1 MTEGSKQPEP
11 VDVHVGMAIRRRRRS
26 IGMSQG
32 TLAEEMG
39 VTPQQ
44 VQKYETA
51 ASRISASKVFQ
62 AGRALKVP
70 VSYFFAE
77 IDDQELQDFSAE
89 IEANV
94 SAFLKT
100 SDGQELATIFPQ
112 IEDTTVRKQFL
123 GLARAMANASQAG
136 KPAQT

>member
-1 MTEGSKQPEP
+1 MTDDNKQPEP

-26 IGMSQG
+26 IGMSQDA
-32 TLAEEMG
+32 LAEEMG

-51 ASRISASKVFQ
+51 GSRISASRLFRAAQ
-62 AGRALKVP
+62 ALKAP

-77 IDDQELQDFSAE
+77 IDAHEFEVFSLE

-94 SAFLKT
+94 SAFLKS
-100 SDGQELATIFPQ
+100 SDGQELAIIFPQ
-112 IEDTTVRKQFL
+112 IEDTSVRKQFL

-136 KPAQT
+136 KLAES